1 MWFAIIGTDVP
12 DSLEKRKAARPAHI
26 ERLQKLLDEGRL
38 LVAGPFPAIES
49 DDPGPAGFTGSL
61 ILAEFPSLAEAETWA
76 KADPYVAA
84 GVYADVS
91 IKPFRKALPAA

>member
-12 DSLEKRKAARPAHI
+12 NSLEQRKAARPAHI

-38 LVAGPFPAIES
+38 LIAGPFPAIDS

-61 ILAEFPSLAEAETWA
+61 ILAEFPSQADAEAWA